1 MFGVVNVQTWRG
13 SIGRYRHRQA
23 AWSLVVDG
31 RDIGAEVRPRLISLN
46 LTEKRGADADELEL
60 SLSDHDG
67 QLAIPPK
74 GALITCAL
82 GWRDL
87 GSSTQPQLVDKGRF
101 KVDETGHSG
110 TPDVLTIRARSA
122 DLTRSFRQRQAKS
135 WSDTTLGAIL
145 SDLAGRNG
153 LQLKCAPDTAS
164 IAVTHLAQSLES
176 DAALMARL
184 GRMHDAVATVK
195 NGSLI
200 FMGCGYGVS
209 PGDEDLGVGAITRTD
224 GDKHNWKE
232 AERGAYS
239 GVIAEWH
246 DRAGADRQQVVVG
259 SEDNAKRLSRT
270 FGSEARARQAADA
283 EFKRLERGAAK
294 FSLSLAAG
302 RPDLFPEKKVSVSG
316 WKPQIDAPEWLIAE
330 ARHSLSGS
338 GFGTNL
344 QMELGGSSKER
355 KA

>member
-1 MFGVVNVQTWRG
+1 MSGAVGVQTWRG
-13 SIGRYRHRQA
+13 AIGRYRHRQA

-31 RDIGAEVRPRLISLN
+31 RNIGAEVRPRLISLN
-46 LTEKRGADADELEL
+46 LTEKRGTDADELEI

-67 QLAIPPK
+67 QLEIPPK

-87 GSSTQPQLVDKGRF
+87 GSPTPTQLIDKGRF
-101 KVDETGHSG
+101 KVDETSHAG

-122 DLTRSFRQRQAKS
+122 DLTRAFRQRQAKS
-135 WSDTTLGAIL
+135 WSHTTLGSVL

-153 LQLKCAPDTAS
+153 LQLKCAPDKAS
-164 IAVTHLAQSLES
+164 IAVPHLAQSLES

-184 GRMHDAVATVK
+184 GRMHDAAATVK
-195 NGSLI
+195 NGALV
-200 FMGCGYGVS
+200 FMGCGAGVS
-209 PGDEDLGVGAITRTD
+209 PGGEDLGVGVITRTD

-246 DRAGADRQQVVVG
+246 DRSGAQRSKVVAG

-270 FGSEARARQAADA
+270 YASEASAKRAAEA
-283 EFKRLERGAAK
+283 EFKRLERGAAE
-294 FSLSLAAG
+294 FSLTLAAG
-302 RPDLFPEKKVSVSG
+302 RPDLFPEKRVSVSG
-316 WKPQIDAPEWLIAE
+316 WKPQIDAAGWLITE
-330 ARHSLSGS
+330 ARHSLSS
-338 GFGTNL
+338 FGFGTAL
-344 QMELGGSSKER
+344 QMELGGSGSDK
-355 KA
+355 KD